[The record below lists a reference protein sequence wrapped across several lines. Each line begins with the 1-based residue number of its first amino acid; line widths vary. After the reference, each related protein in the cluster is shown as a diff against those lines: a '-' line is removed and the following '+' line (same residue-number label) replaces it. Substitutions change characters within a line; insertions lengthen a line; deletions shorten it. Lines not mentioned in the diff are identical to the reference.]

1 MDLPTSEQVQRM
13 LRRPPTYTID
23 EIDRAP
29 DPTQLIPART
39 GSGSKPTPAE
49 EPPQEVKEPES
60 NKAHPGDAKGPS
72 DNQDQAK
79 QPATK
84 PEQVQEQTN
93 EPGTEVPKKVEERK
107 EPDSN
112 KPHSSDDKDPGD
124 KQATTTDAGN
134 KQPAAKLQQVKT
146 EPAEEATRRKENPE
160 EEEEEERLQKEA
172 HASYMRYFRS
182 IRPLVCVS
190 SPFELEAITLILIPV
205 LMWFS
210 QSVR

>member
-1 MDLPTSEQVQRM
+1 M
-13 LRRPPTYTID
+13 
-23 EIDRAP
+23 
-29 DPTQLIPART
+29 
-39 GSGSKPTPAE
+39 
-49 EPPQEVKEPES
+49 
-60 NKAHPGDAKGPS
+60 
-72 DNQDQAK
+72 
-79 QPATK
+79 
-84 PEQVQEQTN
+84 QEQTN

-112 KPHSSDDKDPGD
+112 KPHSSDDKDAGD

-146 EPAEEATRRKENPE
+146 EPAEEATRRKENP

-205 LMWFS
+205 LMWFLRVFVNHRS
-210 QSVR
+210 KARRPAPRKCARSSSMPEGSLEPWIIVYGMGFRFLASRFRSCLQCPGV